1 MLMTK
6 RDKVGKSPS
15 SYSVPAD
22 VPAQL
27 HALGSEVSRL
37 EESARISSQGHF
49 ESAKFWHRCHL
60 VLGVHASLFGL
71 FSGGAALTDM
81 LPPTLVGV
89 GALVGAGL
97 AGTATVLGSER
108 RGARAKTCANTFHDV
123 QDDAR
128 RLLLVDLKHMQQQEA
143 SSALRTLAERYS
155 ETRHAADALAR
166 RFYVRAKRN
175 ISEGGQTFSVDTESA
190 TVPRNNSTQDPTPK
204 DY

>member
-1 MLMTK
+1 MTK
-6 RDKVGKSPS
+6 HDKAGESPS

-22 VPAQL
+22 VPEEL
-27 HALGSEVSRL
+27 HSLGSEVSRL
-37 EESARISSQGHF
+37 GESARISSQGHF
-49 ESAKFWHRCHL
+49 ESAKFWHRCNL
-60 VLGVHASLFGL
+60 VLGVLASVLGL

-81 LPPTLVGV
+81 LPPTVVGV

-128 RLLLVDLKHMQQQEA
+128 RLLLVDLKNMQQPEA
-143 SSALRTLAERYS
+143 SSAFRTLAERYS

-166 RFYVRAKRN
+166 RFYVRAKKN
-175 ISEGGQTFSVDTESA
+175 LSEGGQTFSVDKESA
-190 TVPRNNSTQDPTPK
+190 TFPRNHLTQDPTPK